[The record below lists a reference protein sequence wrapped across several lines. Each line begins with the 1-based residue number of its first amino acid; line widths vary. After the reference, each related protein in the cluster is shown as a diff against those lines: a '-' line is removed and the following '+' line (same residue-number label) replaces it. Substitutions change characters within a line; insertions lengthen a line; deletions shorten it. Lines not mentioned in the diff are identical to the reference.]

1 MPPKS
6 RAKKLVRRARPA
18 GVYKAVIPR
27 GYSSQAVAL
36 KCVRT
41 ADVSNINVVDN
52 LMLGAMQFTLSN
64 VAQYTDFTNLF
75 DQYRIDRILVQFF
88 PTWTSKD
95 APVNA
100 TNSFVPTMCVA
111 PDWDDSTVPGSLAE
125 LNAKPE
131 VQYHRTDKPFS
142 VWVKPHVDTEI
153 YRTAVTTG
161 YGNMK
166 NAWIDSASSDIPHY
180 GLKYAILGNGAGGV
194 GGNNIGPL
202 QVVVKYFLSF
212 RRVS

>member
-18 GVYKAVIPR
+18 GVFKRVTPR
-27 GYSSQAVAL
+27 AYSSQAVAL
-36 KCVRT
+36 RCVRT
-41 ADVSNINVVDN
+41 ADVTTLDVFDN
-52 LMLGAMQFTLSN
+52 LSFGALQFTLSA

-75 DQYRIDRILVQFF
+75 DQYRIDKILVQFF
-88 PTWTSKD
+88 PTWTSRD
-95 APVNA
+95 APVSA
-100 TNSFVPTMCVA
+100 TNAMVPTMCVA

-131 VQYHRTDKPFS
+131 VQYHRTDLPFS

-180 GLKYAILGNGAGGV
+180 GLKYAIMGNGAGGV
-194 GGNNIGPL
+194 GGNRIGMMH
-202 QVVVKYFLSF
+202 VVVKYFLSF